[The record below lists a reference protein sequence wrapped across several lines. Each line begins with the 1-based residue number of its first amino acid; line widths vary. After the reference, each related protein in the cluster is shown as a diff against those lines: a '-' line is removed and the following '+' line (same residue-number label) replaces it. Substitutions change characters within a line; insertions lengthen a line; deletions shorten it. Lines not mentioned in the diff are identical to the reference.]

1 MGTKA
6 YIVRAC
12 IRYRDLQPYENT
24 RQPAATGGAPAAPP
38 RGCAPPTP
46 PWPPGEARPHPRPC
60 HCPHPRGK
68 HPAPT
73 PAPAPAAPPLPVR
86 GAMVTRPFLSGMPMP
101 QSGRSG
107 IPTMRSES
115 LSELAALRKG
125 NVDGRLGPRQVLL
138 QRAPLTRPRGRCRR
152 RRSPTGAP
160 NQIRILRESRI
171 R

>member
-24 RQPAATGGAPAAPP
+24 RQPAATGAPAAPP
-38 RGCAPPTP
+38 RGCAPPPP
-46 PWPPGEARPHPRPC
+46 PWPQGPPPPPPLPLPPSPRQTPCPYTRPRP
-60 HCPHPRGK
+60 RG
-68 HPAPT
+68 PT
-73 PAPAPAAPPLPVR
+73 PAGPRGYGHPALPQRDADAAER
-86 GAMVTRPFLSGMPMP
+86 S
-101 QSGRSG
+101 SG

-160 NQIRILRESRI
+160 NQIRILRASRI